1 MPEATPL
8 RIVPALDPSVGNRAL
23 PTIYDRKDL
32 AFPCETVEQERLYRK
47 QRLAVAFRLFARLG
61 FDLGASGHI
70 TVRDPEFPDRFW
82 VNPVMRHFGDIR
94 VSDLLLVDHDGQILE
109 GDGIVNKAGFAI
121 HSQLHAAR
129 PDVIAACHTHSV
141 YGKAWST
148 FGRPLDPLTQD
159 SAMFHEDLAVF
170 DAFSGMVDSL
180 DEGQRIAA
188 ALGTKNS
195 VMLQNHGILTV
206 GQSVEAAAWR
216 YVALENACQVQL
228 LTMAAGGGKPMPEDI
243 ARHTQS
249 QLGSD
254 FVALYMFEPYWQ
266 SVIRKEPD
274 VLD

>member
-1 MPEATPL
+1 MTEATPL
-8 RIVPALDPSVGNRAL
+8 RIVPALDPSAGNPAL
-23 PTIYDRKDL
+23 ATIHNRKDF
-32 AFPCETVEQERLYRK
+32 AFPCETFEQERLYRK

-61 FDLGASGHI
+61 FDFGASGHI
-70 TVRDPEFPDRFW
+70 TVRDPEFADRFW
-82 VNPVMRHFGDIR
+82 VNPVMRHFADMR
-94 VSDLLLVDHDGQILE
+94 VSDLLLVDHDGTILE
-109 GDGIVNKAGFAI
+109 GDGRVNSAGFAI

-129 PDVIAACHTHSV
+129 PDVVAAAHTHSV
-141 YGKAWST
+141 HGKAWSA
-148 FGRPLDPLTQD
+148 FGRTIDPLTQD
-159 SAMFHEDLAVF
+159 SAMFHDDVAVF

-188 ALGTKNS
+188 SLGSRNS
-195 VMLQNHGILTV
+195 IILQNHGILTV
-206 GQSVEAAAWR
+206 GMTVESAIWR

-228 LTMAAGGGKPMPEDI
+228 LTMAAGGARPMSEDI
-243 ARHTQS
+243 ARHTRD